1 MNADLP
7 SYRDAFFAVEASGDD
22 SGLRARFI
30 GNADMDAIAPLETLL
45 PRLHAELLRVGA
57 KEIEVDLRDLEF
69 MNSACMK
76 LFVNWVSDILD
87 VPEEK
92 RYRLR
97 FRSNPEIRWQKRSLM
112 ALQCFTTDVVTVDP

>member
-30 GNADMDAIAPLETLL
+30 GNADMDAIAPLE
-45 PRLHAELLRVGA
+45 
-57 KEIEVDLRDLEF
+57 F

-87 VPEEK
+87 APEEK

-97 FRSNPEIRWQKRSLM
+97 FRSNPEIRWQKRSLT
-112 ALQCFTTDVVTVDP
+112 ALQCFTTDVVAVEP